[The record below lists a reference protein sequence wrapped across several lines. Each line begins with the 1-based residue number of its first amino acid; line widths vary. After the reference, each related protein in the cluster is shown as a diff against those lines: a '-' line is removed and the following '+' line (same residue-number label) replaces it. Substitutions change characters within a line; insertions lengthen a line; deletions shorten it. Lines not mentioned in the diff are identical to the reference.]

1 MENGVRA
8 GLRQP
13 AGGGEGGGGG
23 GDGGWVLVEA
33 RLQGGA
39 PWGFTLQGGLEHGEL
54 LIISKVEEG
63 GKADSLEQPLLVG
76 DEIIVIND
84 VELTGYRQEAI
95 ALVKGSYKTLQLT
108 VRREFDP
115 GYGKE
120 FGSSRPSLPALPL
133 PPPLP
138 SPPPSPPP
146 LPPPP
151 PLLPSLT
158 PPPPQQQRRQTPQSS
173 HHSRPCSAGGVQ
185 LRIKNRRSEPAS
197 RPHSWHSTKLGEGQQ
212 PPDKGGMDTMSSAWH
227 HSYHAS
233 ASTTDLSGGFDSSG
247 SYLRKSPD
255 QYSSRGSMESLDH
268 PQSSQLH
275 SGAQHHHPLGHHT
288 HSGPHP
294 AYSSCHQLSSA
305 RSSNSIDHLHSKRD
319 SAYSSFSTS
328 SSIPEYLAS
337 NPSFSPERSYS
348 LETVPQR
355 EGGSGEMQQADVCY
369 VRTVSEAQQGLSQ
382 EHELSSASTA
392 SLRNSDSRGGGGARP
407 VLNRDLQGSVG
418 GVCYRGSS
426 SGSSSSSS
434 GSSNSGAPASNR
446 HSVGPIWGPSASRS
460 SYESLKGAPAP
471 PRRSDSY
478 AAIRNHDRPNSWSS
492 LEHARSLRSLQ
503 KGSWHHSSG
512 PVASSAAKGSY
523 GAEGQLHTVIEKSPE
538 SSPTTKPRQGGGF
551 PQPPSPTGP
560 SSGLAGSVPQSGR
573 LILPTGVYPV
583 PQLEPHYAQMPSAS
597 HGPGSSGVYPAL
609 AKESGRQQQQQQL
622 QGDGGREEG
631 ATERQRDGRMSAT
644 ANGYQ
649 NNIPSSLY
657 PYSSSSASAST
668 QLRPQAHEGDR
679 PQQEKCN
686 SELYTHH
693 MKTAEEESEDQTGTQ
708 RPPNHEGPH
717 SQSFQG
723 SHVQTSQR
731 THSQVLQEQN
741 QDFHIAH
748 IQSTAGFR
756 PPSSQERRE
765 PCTPVQSRGDR
776 SRSMDQASIH
786 SEPMAS
792 SRLPQGQV
800 PPTQLPVH
808 PQPQAL
814 YSSASRPHPRHLSD
828 SAALEYQHWDHR
840 ERDKDREHPLTRLE
854 IALAEVQRC
863 ASPNSVISTSSHGNS
878 SFGDGSQGPVRSL
891 SVLEKVSCFERRERT
906 GKQRSH
912 SAIKAPDKM
921 TEKGRSSPCGA
932 DDLRNMLE
940 RSNSRTKA
948 HRTMSYRGGS
958 SEHMKYRTPADP
970 SSALQRSRSTFH
982 LDESSEGESRKD
994 FPRIQD
1000 IQEMLGSM
1008 QDTSLNRS
1016 YRDSLKDAQSKVLR
1030 STSFRRRD
1038 LSSSISPSP
1047 PAAPSPFSSSSSPQT
1062 PPATAKH
1069 QSLEK
1074 KGPKTMPK
1082 PQGIVI
1088 TPQSPPPVTSL
1099 HTPKERHVVSPETR
1113 GQSPPALP
1121 TVPPVGPPALMRICG
1136 RKRLTG
1142 DQKKRSYSEPEN
1154 MNEVGVTDAE
1164 TAALFRRGGETS
1176 VADRRKMFELVASRF
1191 GGGALQNA
1199 TSRPDLRQL
1208 QHDALAEYV
1217 ERKRSVKRVK
1227 GGQRSGLRPR
1237 SAYLQP
1243 EDSNCTDTLSLS
1255 SSSSLLSLQDSSAD
1269 RIFSSGERHL
1279 CSTLPPGADQRSL
1292 QSNLFYPGRVTIPRA
1307 PAHQPP
1313 DAPSPEPKAQI
1324 LQDINYEAG
1333 LSRESQSSSRDLGV
1347 DPLQL
1352 ALRPQL
1358 NLGLSMQL
1366 NGALQR
1372 AGSARMSASA
1382 EDLLERSEE
1391 RQMTPQHHRS
1401 RSSPTVERLRQDFPP
1416 GDVGIFG
1423 AFVSEPGRHSL
1434 AEDRPAEVELS
1445 GGLFSPQYSQNSR
1458 NTVQP
1463 AGPSQDPGPSHTPVT
1478 RRERQRNS
1486 ERPRTHSTSTL
1497 AASVGL
1503 PCPLSP
1509 PGTQD
1514 RGSAGWHATERLSQA
1529 NLDAITFPGTPQPGT
1544 SDGDDSNTTGHN
1556 KTLVTDRQTR
1566 HSLSDA
1572 SILEDTAKDT
1582 YRGRAFSLEMI
1593 GGYSTENGKQVLPAT
1608 PAHFHRASPPNRKD
1622 SRSITSSP
1630 PPSSHPSVHQHL
1642 SSLRISESSFFGSID
1657 QQHPLE
1663 ASIGISQEDYDEV
1676 FLQNAPSPPPPIKET
1691 NILEDFPPPPPPSHP
1706 PLLEMEQEAR
1716 VGSPSMEVSN
1726 TSTIPNRKSSLHSP
1740 PMSPSSYVY
1749 PSPVPVLLPSMKSQL
1764 STIASITT
1772 STTTDDT
1779 LGLEYLPLPK
1789 REKTSEELRAEA
1801 LARQLVLQDSS
1812 LVPLLE
1818 TWGSKSTVE
1827 LMEEIFPNSR
1837 LVGQPPWQRRGSSR
1851 FDYRIQ
1857 DGVCDPGQS
1866 TATDQGKETDLD
1878 EEEKDLSTRKV
1889 ELCEALRRSVA
1900 ALQQEK
1906 EALCE
1911 EQRCHQALGA
1921 SVETLVQERLKTNER
1936 DKYSVLIGDLERIVN
1951 LLLSLCSRLSRIDRS
1966 LLALERGELTQE
1978 DTAGERESLLHKRSL
1993 LLGQTED
2000 ARELKENLDRRQRVV
2015 HSILSG
2021 YLAEPQLQ
2029 DYRRFVSTKPS
2040 LLIRQRRVD
2049 DLIRQGEE
2057 QLVCLAESLPQELA
2071 EARGWSRGCPFS
2083 SSSPAQCPSLLP
2095 PSVIP
2100 GPAHLVKSTTVTSL

>member
-13 AGGGEGGGGG
+13 AGRGGGV
-23 GDGGWVLVEA
+23 GGWVLVEA

-39 PWGFTLQGGLEHGEL
+39 PWGFTLQGGLEHREP

-63 GKADSLEQPLLVG
+63 GKSDSLEQPLLAG
-76 DEIIVIND
+76 DEIIIIND

-108 VRREFDP
+108 IRREFDP
-115 GYGKE
+115 GYIKE
-120 FGSSRPSLPALPL
+120 FGSSRPSLPALP
-133 PPPLP
+133 PPN
-138 SPPPSPPP
+138 SPPP
-146 LPPPP
+146 PPPP
-151 PLLPSLT
+151 PLSSLSP
-158 PPPPQQQRRQTPQSS
+158 PPPPQQQRRRQTTPSS
-173 HHSRPCSAGGVQ
+173 RHSRPCSAGGVQ
-185 LRIKNRRSEPAS
+185 LRIKSRRSETAS
-197 RPHSWHSTKLGEGQQ
+197 RPHSWHSTKLCEGQQ
-212 PPDKGGMDTMSSAWH
+212 PSEQEGMDTMSSTWH

-233 ASTTDLSGGFDSSG
+233 ASTTDLSGGFDSGG

-255 QYSSRGSMESLDH
+255 QYSSRGSMESLDP

-355 EGGSGEMQQADVCY
+355 EGESGEMQQADICY
-369 VRTVSEAQQGLSQ
+369 VRTVYDTEQGLSQ

-392 SLRNSDSRGGGGARP
+392 VLRNSDSRGEGGARQG
-407 VLNRDLQGSVG
+407 LSRDLQGSVAA
-418 GVCYRGSS
+418 VCYPGGSS
-426 SGSSSSSS
+426 SGA
-434 GSSNSGAPASNR
+434 APASNR
-446 HSVGPIWGPSASRS
+446 HSVGPIWGLAASRS

-478 AAIRNHDRPNSWSS
+478 AAIRNHERPNSWSS

-560 SSGLAGSVPQSGR
+560 SSGSAGPIPQSGR
-573 LILPTGVYPV
+573 LILPMGMYPV
-583 PQLEPHYAQMPSAS
+583 PQLDPHYAQMPSAS
-597 HGPGSSGVYPAL
+597 HGPGSSGVDPAL
-609 AKESGRQQQQQQL
+609 AKESGRQQQALL
-622 QGDGGREEG
+622 QGDRGREEG
-631 ATERQRDGRMSAT
+631 ATKRRRDGRMSVPE
-644 ANGYQ
+644 NRYQ
-649 NNIPSSLY
+649 NNISSSLY
-657 PYSSSSASAST
+657 QYSSSSASAST
-668 QLRPQAHEGDR
+668 QLMPQAHEADR
-679 PQQEKCN
+679 PQQEECG
-686 SELYTHH
+686 SELSTHQL
-693 MKTAEEESEDQTGTQ
+693 KTAGEESEDQTGAQ
-708 RPPNHEGPH
+708 RPPNHQGPH
-717 SQSFQG
+717 SQSFEG
-723 SHVQTSQR
+723 SHAHTSQK
-731 THSQVLQEQN
+731 THSQVFQERN
-741 QDFHIAH
+741 QDSHITH
-748 IQSTAGFR
+748 IQPTAGFR
-756 PPSSQERRE
+756 PPSSQWRE

-776 SRSMDQASIH
+776 SRSVDQASIH

-792 SRLPQGQV
+792 SRLAQAQA
-800 PPTQLPVH
+800 PPTQLLVH
-808 PQPQAL
+808 PQVL
-814 YSSASRPHPRHLSD
+814 YPSASQPHPRHLSD
-828 SAALEYQHWDHR
+828 SAALQYQHWDHR

-863 ASPNSVISTSSHGNS
+863 DSPNSVISSSSLGNS

-912 SAIKAPDKM
+912 STIKAPDKASHARM

-982 LDESSEGESRKD
+982 LDESRQDECRKD
-994 FPRIQD
+994 FPRTQD

-1008 QDTSLNRS
+1008 QDTSLN
-1016 YRDSLKDAQSKVLR
+1016 
-1030 STSFRRRD
+1030 
-1038 LSSSISPSP
+1038 
-1047 PAAPSPFSSSSSPQT
+1047 SSPRT
-1062 PPATAKH
+1062 PPAKY

-1082 PQGIVI
+1082 PQGVVI
-1088 TPQSPPPVTSL
+1088 TPQSPPPVISL
-1099 HTPKERHVVSPETR
+1099 HTPKERHVVSPETQ
-1113 GQSPPALP
+1113 GPSPPALP
-1121 TVPPVGPPALMRICG
+1121 SVPPVGPPLVRICG
-1136 RKRLTG
+1136 RKRLTV
-1142 DQKKRSYSEPEN
+1142 DQKKRSFSEPEN
-1154 MNEVGVTDAE
+1154 MNKVGVTDAE

-1191 GGGALQNA
+1191 GGGALQKA

-1208 QHDALAEYV
+1208 QHDALAEYM
-1217 ERKRSVKRVK
+1217 ERKRSVKRDK

-1243 EDSNCTDTLSLS
+1243 EDSNYTVSCHSDTFSLS
-1255 SSSSLLSLQDSSAD
+1255 SSSSLLSLQDSGAD
-1269 RIFSSGERHL
+1269 RIFSSGERRL
-1279 CSTLPPGADQRSL
+1279 CSTLPPGAEQRNL
-1292 QSNLFYPGRVTIPRA
+1292 QSHLFYLDRATIPRA
-1307 PAHQPP
+1307 PDHQPP
-1313 DAPSPEPKAQI
+1313 GAPSPEPKAQI
-1324 LQDINYEAG
+1324 VQDINGEAG
-1333 LSRESQSSSRDLGV
+1333 LSRESPSSSRDLDL

-1352 ALRPQL
+1352 AAEPQL
-1358 NLGLSMQL
+1358 NLGLCMQL

-1372 AGSARMSASA
+1372 TGSARGSGMSASA

-1391 RQMTPQHHRS
+1391 RPMTPRHHRS
-1401 RSSPTVERLRQDFPP
+1401 RSSPAVESQDFPLS
-1416 GDVGIFG
+1416 DVGMFG
-1423 AFVSEPGRHSL
+1423 VFVSEPGRRPL
-1434 AEDRPAEVELS
+1434 VAEDSLDP
-1445 GGLFSPQYSQNSR
+1445 F
-1458 NTVQP
+1458 QP
-1463 AGPSQDPGPSHTPVT
+1463 EGTSDPGLSHTPVT

-1486 ERPRTHSTSTL
+1486 ERQRIHSTSTL

-1509 PGTQD
+1509 PGAQD
-1514 RGSAGWHATERLSQA
+1514 RGSTGWHANERLSQA
-1529 NLDAITFPGTPQPGT
+1529 NLDAITFPGTPQPCT
-1544 SDGDDSNTTGHN
+1544 GDDVGSNTTGHN
-1556 KTLVTDRQTR
+1556 ETLVTDRQTR
-1566 HSLSDA
+1566 HSLSDP
-1572 SILEDTAKDT
+1572 STLEDTAKDT
-1582 YRGRAFSLEMI
+1582 YRERASSLEMI
-1593 GGYSTENGKQVLPAT
+1593 RGYSAENGLKQVLPAT
-1608 PAHFHRASPPNRKD
+1608 PAQFQRASPSNRKD
-1622 SRSITSSP
+1622 SRSIASSP
-1630 PPSSHPSVHQHL
+1630 PPSAHPSIPQHL
-1642 SSLRISESSFFGSID
+1642 SSLRISESSFFISID
-1657 QQHPLE
+1657 QQQPLE
-1663 ASIGISQEDYDEV
+1663 SSIGLSHEDYDEV
-1676 FLQNAPSPPPPIKET
+1676 FLQNPLPIKET
-1691 NILEDFPPPPPPSHP
+1691 SILEDFPPPPPPPPPIPSPP
-1706 PLLEMEQEAR
+1706 PLELEKESA

-1726 TSTIPNRKSSLHSP
+1726 TSTIPNKKSTLHSP
-1740 PMSPSSYVY
+1740 PMSPSDVN
-1749 PSPVPVLLPSMKSQL
+1749 PSPMPVLLPSMKSQL

-1779 LGLEYLPLPK
+1779 LGLEYQPLPK
-1789 REKTSEELRAEA
+1789 REKTSEELGVEA

-1812 LVPLLE
+1812 LLPLLE

-1827 LMEEIFPNSR
+1827 LMEEIFPNRSEQSPR
-1837 LVGQPPWQRRGSSR
+1837 QRRGSRR

-1857 DGVCDPGQS
+1857 DGVSDPGQS
-1866 TATDQGKETDLD
+1866 TATDRGKQTDLD
-1878 EEEKDLSTRKV
+1878 EEEKDLSTTKV
-1889 ELCEALRRSVA
+1889 DLCEALRRSVA
-1900 ALQQEK
+1900 ALRLEK

-1911 EQRCHQALGA
+1911 EQRGHQALGA
-1921 SVETLVQERLKTNER
+1921 SVESLVQERLKTNER
-1936 DKYSVLIGDLERIVN
+1936 DKYGGFIGDLEKIVN

-1978 DTAGERESLLHKRSL
+1978 DTAGERESLHHKRSL

-2057 QLVCLAESLPQELA
+2057 QLARLAESLPQELA
-2071 EARGWSRGCPFS
+2071 EAHGWSRACPFS
-2083 SSSPAQCPSLLP
+2083 SSGPAHCPSLFP
-2095 PSVIP
+2095 PSLTP

>member
-1 MENGVRA
+1 MENGVRV
-8 GLRQP
+8 GLREP
-13 AGGGEGGGGG
+13 AGGGEGGGG
-23 GDGGWVLVEA
+23 GGWVLVEA

-39 PWGFTLQGGLEHGEL
+39 PWGFTLQGGLEYGEP

-63 GKADSLEQPLLVG
+63 GKADSLEQPLLAG
-76 DEIIVIND
+76 DEIIIIND

-115 GYGKE
+115 GYVKE
-120 FGSSRPSLPALPL
+120 FGSSRPSLPALP
-133 PPPLP
+133 
-138 SPPPSPPP
+138 
-146 LPPPP
+146 PPPP
-151 PLLPSLT
+151 PPPLPSLT
-158 PPPPQQQRRQTPQSS
+158 PPPPQQRRQTPQSS
-173 HHSRPCSAGGVQ
+173 HHSRTCSAGGVQ

-212 PPDKGGMDTMSSAWH
+212 PSDKGGMDTMSSAWH

-233 ASTTDLSGGFDSSG
+233 ASTTDLSGGFDSGG

-255 QYSSRGSMESLDH
+255 QYSSRGSMESLDP

-355 EGGSGEMQQADVCY
+355 EGESAEMQQADVCY
-369 VRTVSEAQQGLSQ
+369 VRTVYEAQQGLSQ

-407 VLNRDLQGSVG
+407 GLNRDLQGSVG
-418 GVCYRGSS
+418 GVCYRGSC
-426 SGSSSSSS
+426 SGSSSSS
-434 GSSNSGAPASNR
+434 GSSSGGTNR
-446 HSVGPIWGPSASRS
+446 HSVGPMWGPSASRS
-460 SYESLKGAPAP
+460 SYESLKGVPAP

-478 AAIRNHDRPNSWSS
+478 AAIRNHERPNSWSS

-523 GAEGQLHTVIEKSPE
+523 GTEGQLHTVIEKSPE

-560 SSGLAGSVPQSGR
+560 SSRLPSVPIPQSGR

-597 HGPGSSGVYPAL
+597 HGPDSSGVYPAL
-609 AKESGRQQQQQQL
+609 AKESGRQQQQLL

-631 ATERQRDGRMSAT
+631 ATERRRDGRMSAT
-644 ANGYQ
+644 ENGYQ
-649 NNIPSSLY
+649 NNIPSSIY

-668 QLRPQAHEGDR
+668 QLRPQAHEADR

-686 SELYTHH
+686 SELDTHH
-693 MKTAEEESEDQTGTQ
+693 MKTAREESEDQTGAQ

-723 SHVQTSQR
+723 SHVQTCQR

-748 IQSTAGFR
+748 IQSTAEFR
-756 PPSSQERRE
+756 PPSSQERSE
-765 PCTPVQSRGDR
+765 PCTPVQSRR
-776 SRSMDQASIH
+776 RSMDQANIH
-786 SEPMAS
+786 SEPMVS
-792 SRLPQGQV
+792 SMLPQGQV

-814 YSSASRPHPRHLSD
+814 YSSASQPHPRHHSD
-828 SAALEYQHWDHR
+828 SAALQYQHCDHR

-878 SFGDGSQGPVRSL
+878 SFVDGSQGPVRSL

-912 SAIKAPDKM
+912 STIKAPDKVRM

-932 DDLRNMLE
+932 DDLRTMLE

-958 SEHMKYRTPADP
+958 REHMKYRTPADP
-970 SSALQRSRSTFH
+970 SSALQRSRSTFN
-982 LDESSEGESRKD
+982 LDESREGESRTE
-994 FPRIQD
+994 FPRTRD

-1008 QDTSLNRS
+1008 QDTSLSRS
-1016 YRDSLKDAQSKVLR
+1016 YRNSLKDAQSKVLQ

-1062 PPATAKH
+1062 PPVTAKH

-1113 GQSPPALP
+1113 GPSPPALP
-1121 TVPPVGPPALMRICG
+1121 TVPPVGPAALMRICG

-1191 GGGALQNA
+1191 GGGALQSA

-1208 QHDALAEYV
+1208 QHDALAEYM
-1217 ERKRSVKRVK
+1217 ERKKSVKRDK

-1243 EDSNCTDTLSLS
+1243 EDYTVSSSHSDTLSLS
-1255 SSSSLLSLQDSSAD
+1255 SSSSLLSLQDSGAD
-1269 RIFSSGERHL
+1269 RIFSFGERRL
-1279 CSTLPPGADQRSL
+1279 CSTIPTGADQRSL
-1292 QSNLFYPGRVTIPRA
+1292 QSNLFYPGTVTIPRA

-1313 DAPSPEPKAQI
+1313 GAPSPEPKAQI
-1324 LQDINYEAG
+1324 LQDVNREAG
-1333 LSRESQSSSRDLGV
+1333 LSRESQSSSRHLGL

-1352 ALRPQL
+1352 ASGTQP

-1372 AGSARMSASA
+1372 AGSPRISASA
-1382 EDLLERSEE
+1382 DDLLERSEE

-1401 RSSPTVERLRQDFPP
+1401 LSSPTVERLRQDFPP
-1416 GDVGIFG
+1416 GDVGMFG
-1423 AFVSEPGRHSL
+1423 AFVSDPGRRSL
-1434 AEDRPAEVELS
+1434 AEDRPAQVELS
-1445 GGLFSPQYSQNSR
+1445 SGLFSPQYSQNSR

-1529 NLDAITFPGTPQPGT
+1529 NLDAITFPGTG
-1544 SDGDDSNTTGHN
+1544 DGDNSDITGHN
-1556 KTLVTDRQTR
+1556 ETLVTDRQIR

-1582 YRGRAFSLEMI
+1582 YRGRASSLEMI
-1593 GGYSTENGKQVLPAT
+1593 GGYSAENGKQVLPAT
-1608 PAHFHRASPPNRKD
+1608 PAHFQRASPPNRKD
-1622 SRSITSSP
+1622 SRCITSSP
-1630 PPSSHPSVHQHL
+1630 PPSSRPSIPQHL
-1642 SSLRISESSFFGSID
+1642 SSLRISESSFID

-1663 ASIGISQEDYDEV
+1663 SSIGISQEDYDEV
-1676 FLQNAPSPPPPIKET
+1676 FLQDPPSIKET
-1691 NILEDFPPPPPPSHP
+1691 NILEDFPPPPSPPP
-1706 PLLEMEQEAR
+1706 PLEMEQEAA

-1779 LGLEYLPLPK
+1779 LGLEYQPLPK
-1789 REKTSEELRAEA
+1789 REKTSEELRVEA
-1801 LARQLVLQDSS
+1801 LVRQLLLQDSS

-1866 TATDQGKETDLD
+1866 TATDLH

-1900 ALQQEK
+1900 ALRQEK

-1921 SVETLVQERLKTNER
+1921 SIETLVQERLKSNER
-1936 DKYSVLIGDLERIVN
+1936 DKYSVFIGDLERIVN

-2015 HSILSG
+2015 HTILSG
-2021 YLAEPQLQ
+2021 YLAEPQLL

-2049 DLIRQGEE
+2049 DFIRQGEE
-2057 QLVCLAESLPQELA
+2057 QLARLAESLPQELA
-2071 EARGWSRGCPFS
+2071 EARGWSRGCPFA

-2100 GPAHLVKSTTVTSL
+2100 GPAHFVKSTTVTSL

>member
-912 SAIKAPDKM
+912 SAIKAPDKVRM

-1716 VGSPSMEVSN
+1716 VG
-1726 TSTIPNRKSSLHSP
+1726 RKSSLHSP